1 MSVTTTP
8 ICHCLISD
16 NAENNNNNM
25 NFIFVDGNKT
35 LKDYKLILDALER
48 DKEIKENIRD
58 RLR

>member
-1 MSVTTTP
+1 MSVTTP

-25 NFIFVDGNKT
+25 DFIFVDGNKT

>member
-1 MSVTTTP
+1 
-8 ICHCLISD
+8 
-16 NAENNNNNM
+16 M